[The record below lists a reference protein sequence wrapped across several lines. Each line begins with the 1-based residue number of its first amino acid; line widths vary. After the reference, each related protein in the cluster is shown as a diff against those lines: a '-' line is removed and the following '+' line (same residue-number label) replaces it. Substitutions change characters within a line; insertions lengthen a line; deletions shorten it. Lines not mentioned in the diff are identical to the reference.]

1 MQKKLVY
8 DSFSEIVLFLAR
20 YSFLFEESQNSVN
33 FCTSEVMQIYTE
45 QAFSDWSMKY
55 VDPDGKV
62 IAHFS
67 PIGWSHHAPQRVF
80 GYFDVYDAASVV
92 LGFNIN
98 GTKLTGNDF
107 TVRMWKG
114 NYGLCGVGGEIGL
127 YSKNG
132 KSLNRNELSS
142 LGLES
147 SSFDLIDN
155 NSKETLISRKEEKQS
170 FWTTGFKPLHFGKK
184 TNLTATFSLNFK
196 DEKAAKNFYDQIKE
210 QTEKG
215 YEYYWNDSLGGK
227 DKQNIS
233 VKLSDDKRSVIF
245 RYGNMEE

>member
-1 MQKKLVY
+1 MYHYAGNNPVK
-8 DSFSEIVLFLAR
+8 
-20 YSFLFEESQNSVN
+20 
-33 FCTSEVMQIYTE
+33 YT
-45 QAFSDWSMKY
+45 
-55 VDPDGKV
+55 DPDGKV

-80 GYFDVYDAASVV
+80 GYFDAYDAASVG

-170 FWTTGFKPLHFGKK
+170 FWTTGFKPLHFCKK
-184 TNLTATFSLNFK
+184 TNLTAIFSLSFK
-196 DEKAAKNFYDQIKE
+196 DEESAKNFYDQIF
-210 QTEKG
+210 EKSTDA
-215 YEYYWNDSLGGK
+215 EKYYWNDSFGGK

-233 VKLSDDKRSVIF
+233 VKLSDDKKSVIF